1 MSRSGCL
8 LARED
13 VPFFGMAV
21 ESDTQ
26 SAVDDFSTVE
36 LALAAR
42 NHGFPLESLRYDLTP
57 IGLHYLLIHFDIP
70 QVDAA
75 TWRLEIGGEVGS
87 PLSFSLDQL
96 KERPRTSVRRT
107 RENGSCQAAPGATAH
122 RPYTGDCPA

>member
-8 LARED
+8 LAREG

-21 ESDTQ
+21 ESDKQ

-36 LALAAR
+36 LALATR

-70 QVDAA
+70 F
-75 TWRLEIGGEVGS
+75 G
-87 PLSFSLDQL
+87 
-96 KERPRTSVRRT
+96 VR
-107 RENGSCQAAPGATAH
+107 S
-122 RPYTGDCPA
+122 